1 MKEMFPLFLFG
12 PVLANNQSS
21 RLLVVT
27 QSIMSKVSLVKSI
40 RVLFL
45 VQVLCL
51 LSCQGFTAVGTRAS
65 SHPVSLV
72 SSQATWAG
80 SYSQLHMSQ
89 VEDSKASSMMEVERP
104 DPSSLLSAQPDTLQS
119 IGFVAICVS
128 ILIGTNFVVNLLSGL
143 ENVLPDGWFQVW
155 RDYTWPV
162 PLGLIYAAAGVA
174 HFAMKDTFTAMVP
187 PKNTWGGLWQVPA
200 PGADKLGLSY
210 AEYHSYWSGICEIG
224 GGILLILGGLNGSP
238 QFPAFLLFLLTC
250 AVTPANIYM
259 ATHDAQAPGLPPI
272 PYPWGHVGRFA
283 MQSVLL
289 GLFFKLAF
297 Q

>member
-1 MKEMFPLFLFG
+1 MFPLFLFG

-250 AVTPANIYM
+250 TVTPANIYM

-289 GLFFKLAF
+289 GFFFKLAF